1 MKLVQITNT
10 IQSILYTMILK
21 ELTRQ
26 KRENLAS
33 IAMVRGVL
41 AGEIMKGQGLL
52 NVKILINFNFNIQDN
67 FLNLLND
74 VKTFLK

>member
-26 KRENLAS
+26 KRENLVS